1 MLANIWG
8 PQSYTSTFILY
19 KGAPSFGQTEVTT
32 NQSEKIK
39 CNKKFIKILLQMIY
53 LFRNF

>member
-8 PQSYTSTFILY
+8 PQSYTTSTYIHY

-39 CNKKFIKILLQMIY
+39 CNKKFIKM
-53 LFRNF
+53 LF